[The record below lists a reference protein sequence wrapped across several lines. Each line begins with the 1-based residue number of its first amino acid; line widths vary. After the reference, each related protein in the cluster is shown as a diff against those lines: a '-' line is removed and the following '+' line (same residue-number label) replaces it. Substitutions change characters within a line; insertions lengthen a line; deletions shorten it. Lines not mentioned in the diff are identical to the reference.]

1 MSKRGKLFILV
12 AIVLAS
18 AWPLAAWA
26 MQHGGGGAHPPA
38 AAHTPDAEGGDATG
52 EEAPGVKH
60 AWPPQAI
67 NWTDSNNSDQPALV
81 ASVVN
86 LVVLLGI
93 YYFVGRKGIASALT
107 ARKKAIT
114 SEIEDAQR
122 MKRAAQER
130 AKHYQQK
137 LGSLEEELAT
147 TKAALVEAGKGER
160 DRIVKEAEE
169 KAARMHKDAG
179 FLIEQEKRQLQHDLL
194 RETVERALA
203 AAEELLKKRITPAD
217 QERLAEEYLAEIG
230 GGASASRP
238 SIAAVRL
245 EGGPS

>member
-1 MSKRGKLFILV
+1 MSKRGKLFVLF

-26 MQHGGGGAHPPA
+26 VQHGGARVTA
-38 AAHTPDAEGGDATG
+38 THTPDAEGGDARG
-52 EEAPGVKH
+52 EEPPGEKH
-60 AWPPQAI
+60 AWPPKPI
-67 NWTDSNNSDQPALV
+67 NWTDASNKDQPPLV
-81 ASVVN
+81 ASAVN
-86 LVVLLGI
+86 LIVLLLI
-93 YYFVGRKGIASALT
+93 YYFAGRKGVANALT
-107 ARKKAIT
+107 ARKKAIA

-137 LGSLEEELAT
+137 LENLEEELAT
-147 TKAALVEAGKGER
+147 TRAALVEAGKGER

-179 FLIEQEKRQLQHDLL
+179 FLVEQEKRQIQQDLL
-194 RETVERALA
+194 RETVERALS

-245 EGGPS
+245 EGGAS

>member
-1 MSKRGKLFILV
+1 MSKRGKLFVLV
-12 AIVLAS
+12 AIFLAS

-26 MQHGGGGAHPPA
+26 VQHGGEHPP
-38 AAHTPDAEGGDATG
+38 AAHTPDAEGGEAKG
-52 EEAPGVKH
+52 EEAHNAKH
-60 AWPPQAI
+60 PWPPKPI
-67 NWTDSNNSDQPALV
+67 NWTDTKNSDQPPLV
-81 ASVVN
+81 ASAVN

-93 YYFVGRKGIASALT
+93 YYFAGRKGIANALT
-107 ARKKAIT
+107 ARKKAIA

-130 AKHYQQK
+130 AKHYQEK
-137 LGSLEEELAT
+137 LGRLEEELAT

-179 FLIEQEKRQLQHDLL
+179 FLVEQEKRQIQQDLL

-230 GGASASRP
+230 GGAAPSRP
-238 SIAAVRL
+238 SIAAARV
-245 EGGPS
+245 EGGAS